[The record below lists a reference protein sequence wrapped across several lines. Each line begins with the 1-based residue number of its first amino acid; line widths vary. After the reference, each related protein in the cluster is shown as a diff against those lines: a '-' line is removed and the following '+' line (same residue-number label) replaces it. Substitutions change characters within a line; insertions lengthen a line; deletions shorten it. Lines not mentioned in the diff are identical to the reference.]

1 MYITRENTAP
11 TLENALKAVAYKVK
25 ENKRIKNLIGY
36 YDGEHDIIN
45 RKKPS
50 ALSNV
55 KVVVNHAQFI
65 TDIATSYLLGN
76 PVEYALKKDA
86 TGFKDDDLKPI
97 MDMYQQQDIGTI
109 DFEVATDNG
118 VSGIMYELEY
128 ADENNQ
134 VLTAPVDADTCV
146 IAYDDSVQ
154 HRKLWAIIFK
164 TSTDVITTD
173 NPNGVVSMQ
182 VYTATQIIK
191 YENSNKKLLKTDELP
206 HYFTK
211 VPVVRFR
218 NNRKETGD
226 FEKVIGLIDAYNL
239 SLSDR
244 VNDKVQLVEAI
255 LVAYGFDITKEQMQ
269 AIKDGRLLTNLPKP
283 QDAKAEFLVKQL
295 NETDVDILR
304 RVLADDIHKISMI
317 PNITDKEF
325 AGNSSGVAL
334 KFKLLAFEQVVL
346 KKERYFEV
354 GLLERFELYN
364 IYLAQLKQMPLI
376 PKYKI
381 DAIFKR
387 NLPQNDYEISQTI
400 VNLDGKVDDVTLVG
414 QLSFVEDAQATVEL
428 AQKQA
433 QKKAVESA
441 KQFGLPVNGA
451 DPMQT
456 KPTGDNNADDASVE

>member
-1 MYITRENTAP
+1 
-11 TLENALKAVAYKVK
+11 
-25 ENKRIKNLIGY
+25 
-36 YDGEHDIIN
+36 
-45 RKKPS
+45 
-50 ALSNV
+50 
-55 KVVVNHAQFI
+55 
-65 TDIATSYLLGN
+65 
-76 PVEYALKKDA
+76 
-86 TGFKDDDLKPI
+86 